1 MGLRRISTALLQ
13 DFFELLESNL
23 RKLLLLL
30 ALHVFL
36 VFFAEFHVF
45 QVTLI
50 NDPMVFSLKTMNLL
64 QNTEKGCGQ
73 EM

>member
-1 MGLRRISTALLQ
+1 LRRISTALLQ

-30 ALHVFL
+30 TLHVFL
-36 VFFAEFHVF
+36 VFFAELHVF

-50 NDPMVFSLKTMNLL
+50 NDPMVFSFKTMNLL
-64 QNTEKGCGQ
+64 QKTEKGCGQ